1 MEFEVSL
8 VIFRKFQKINRYIL
22 RVHAQYMTGQLSD
35 DGNYMWNGNEWVPV
49 EQAPAAA
56 EPAASA
62 VMEPVAETPA
72 MVEPAVSTP
81 VAAEPMMGAPA
92 MATPMMAASGGDW
105 AIQTAE
111 YGMFFT
117 KLLAFLLKV
126 CTLGF
131 GLPWAKCMVI
141 NKWCSNVRIDG
152 RRIQFTGTPMGLF
165 GIWVKICVLSIVT
178 LTLYYWF
185 AGYKQVSKYI
195 DSHITWA

>member
-1 MEFEVSL
+1 MEFEVSVVVFCIL
-8 VIFRKFQKINRYIL
+8 PGINRYIL
-22 RVHAQYMTGQLSD
+22 RAHAQYMTGQLSD
-35 DGNYMWNGNEWVPV
+35 DGNYMWNGNEWIPV

-56 EPAASA
+56 EPAVVES
-62 VMEPVAETPA
+62 VAETPVMA
-72 MVEPAVSTP
+72 EPAAVATP

-92 MATPMMAASGGDW
+92 MATPVMAASGGDW

-195 DSHITWA
+195 DAHITWA

>member
-1 MEFEVSL
+1 
-8 VIFRKFQKINRYIL
+8 
-22 RVHAQYMTGQLSD
+22 MTGQLSD
-35 DGNYMWNGNEWVPV
+35 DGNFMWNGNEWVPV
-49 EQAPAAA
+49 EQAPAA
-56 EPAASA
+56 EPAAPA
-62 VMEPVAETPA
+62 VVEPVAETPA
-72 MVEPAVSTP
+72 MAEPAAATP
-81 VAAEPMMGAPA
+81 VAAEPMMGASA

-152 RRIQFTGTPMGLF
+152 RRIRFTGTPMGLF

-185 AGYKQVSKYI
+185 AGYKQVAKYI

>member
-1 MEFEVSL
+1 
-8 VIFRKFQKINRYIL
+8 
-22 RVHAQYMTGQLSD
+22 MTGQLSD

-49 EQAPAAA
+49 EQAPAAS
-56 EPAASA
+56 EPAVVAPA
-62 VMEPVAETPA
+62 VVEPVAETPVMA
-72 MVEPAVSTP
+72 EPAVATP
-81 VAAEPMMGAPA
+81 AAAEPMMGAPA

-126 CTLGF
+126 FTFGF

-165 GIWVKICVLSIVT
+165 GIWVKICILSIVT

-195 DSHITWA
+195 DAHITWA

>member
-1 MEFEVSL
+1 M
-8 VIFRKFQKINRYIL
+8 IFRKFQKINRYIL

-49 EQAPAAA
+49 EQAPSAA

-72 MVEPAVSTP
+72 MVEPTVATP

>member
-1 MEFEVSL
+1 M
-8 VIFRKFQKINRYIL
+8 IFRKFKKINRYIL
-22 RVHAQYMTGQLSD
+22 SVHAQYMTGQLSD

-56 EPAASA
+56 EPAVAASA
-62 VMEPVAETPA
+62 VMDPVAETPA
-72 MVEPAVSTP
+72 MVEPAVATP

-117 KLLAFLLKV
+117 KLLAFFLKV
-126 CTLGF
+126 FTLGF

-165 GIWVKICVLSIVT
+165 GIWVKICILSIVT

>member
-22 RVHAQYMTGQLSD
+22 RAHAQHMTGQLSD
-35 DGNYMWNGNEWVPV
+35 DGNFMWNGNEWVPV
-49 EQAPAAA
+49 EQAPAA
-56 EPAASA
+56 EPAAPA
-62 VMEPVAETPA
+62 VVEPVAETPA
-72 MVEPAVSTP
+72 MAEPAAATP

-152 RRIQFTGTPMGLF
+152 RRIRFTGTPMGLF

-185 AGYKQVSKYI
+185 AGYKQVAKYI

>member
-1 MEFEVSL
+1 M
-8 VIFRKFQKINRYIL
+8 IFRKFQKINRYIL
-22 RVHAQYMTGQLSD
+22 RAHAQYMTGQLSD
-35 DGNYMWNGNEWVPV
+35 DGNFMWNGNEWVPV
-49 EQAPAAA
+49 EQAPAA
-56 EPAASA
+56 EPAAPA
-62 VMEPVAETPA
+62 VVEPVAETPA
-72 MVEPAVSTP
+72 MAEPAAATP

-152 RRIQFTGTPMGLF
+152 RRIRFTGTPMGLF

-185 AGYKQVSKYI
+185 AGYKQVAKYI

>member
-1 MEFEVSL
+1 
-8 VIFRKFQKINRYIL
+8 
-22 RVHAQYMTGQLSD
+22 MTGQLSD

-49 EQAPAAA
+49 EQAPAAS
-56 EPAASA
+56 EPAVVAPA
-62 VMEPVAETPA
+62 VVEPVAETPVMA
-72 MVEPAVSTP
+72 EPAVATP
-81 VAAEPMMGAPA
+81 AAAEPMMGAPA

-126 CTLGF
+126 CTFGF

-165 GIWVKICVLSIVT
+165 GIWVKICILSIVT
-178 LTLYYWF
+178 LTLYYWL

-195 DSHITWA
+195 DAHITWA